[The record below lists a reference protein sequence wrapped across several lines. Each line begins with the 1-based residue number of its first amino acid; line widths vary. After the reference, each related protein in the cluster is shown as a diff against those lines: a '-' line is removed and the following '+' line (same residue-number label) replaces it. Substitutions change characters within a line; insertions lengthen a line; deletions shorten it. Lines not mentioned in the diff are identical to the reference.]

1 LRRSDQPGSVDA
13 DEGGSVEVD
22 GSGLIGSKRPFLSPI
37 PLGLGQIAGTLVV
50 TFGTDGSVAGP
61 TWAAL
66 ERLVRGIG
74 WSVLVMLA
82 SGVLLEYVSGGGFH
96 ESWWFRISFFLLLV
110 IGAING
116 TIGRALRKRNE
127 ASGVALIASVRGRA
141 WAMCAVVA
149 IVTFLMKVK
158 PW

>member
-1 LRRSDQPGSVDA
+1 MTPYV
-13 DEGGSVEVD
+13 
-22 GSGLIGSKRPFLSPI
+22 LILFIHLTTAI
-37 PLGLGQIAGTLVV
+37 LGLGQIAGMLVV
-50 TFGTDGSVAGP
+50 TFGTDGSVTGP

-66 ERLVRGIG
+66 ERLVRGIR
-74 WSVLVMLA
+74 WSVLAMLA
-82 SGVLLEYVSGGGFH
+82 SGALLEYVSGGGFH

-127 ASGVALIASVRGRA
+127 ASGVALITSVCGRA